1 MANNHNN
8 KPQLPEGSGV
18 NPKPIITFLTI
29 LTVATALVFVIIKG
43 LMWGFDT
50 VEELTATAPASKVES
65 GQRKFPAEPRLQG
78 APEPGGDDPKDGK
91 ASAYPLDE
99 MREYKKEME
108 AAEKGYGWVE
118 GKNGVEAHI
127 SIEDA
132 KAIMAKRGLPLKSDA
147 VIQEVAAAEKVRK
160 QINNADASAG
170 RNIGK

>member
-1 MANNHNN
+1 MASNHDN
-8 KPQLPEGSGV
+8 KPHLPEGSGV
-18 NPKPIITFLTI
+18 NPKPIITFLVI
-29 LTVATALVFVIIKG
+29 LTIATALVFVIIKG

-78 APEPGGDDPKDGK
+78 APEPDAKDKDGK
-91 ASAYPLDE
+91 ASAYPLDD
-99 MREYKKEME
+99 MREYKKQIE
-108 AAEKGYGWVE
+108 AAENRHGWVE

-132 KAIMAKRGLPLKSDA
+132 KAIIAKRGLPLKSDA

-160 QINNADASAG
+160 QMNNADASAG